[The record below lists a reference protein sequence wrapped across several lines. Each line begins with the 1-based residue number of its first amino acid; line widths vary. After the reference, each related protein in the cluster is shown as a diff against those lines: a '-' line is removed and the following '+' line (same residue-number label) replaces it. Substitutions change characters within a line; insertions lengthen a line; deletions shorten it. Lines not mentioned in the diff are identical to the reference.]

1 VVRTMFRILSMHF
14 GNIPTHSSCWRTI
27 DIRRTSSICSQAGCT
42 KKLLYLVSWRCG
54 LLMNGA
60 ERTTWL
66 MNVQEGLTQYISE
79 VVAKTGQPMPTL
91 DQPLLDSEGG
101 VIDSMSM
108 WPLILFIESR
118 FGIAIEDTDIM
129 QENFRTLRALIKFI
143 ETKLHS

>member
-1 VVRTMFRILSMHF
+1 
-14 GNIPTHSSCWRTI
+14 
-27 DIRRTSSICSQAGCT
+27 
-42 KKLLYLVSWRCG
+42 
-54 LLMNGA
+54 
-60 ERTTWL
+60 

-129 QENFRTLRALIKFI
+129 QENFRTLRVLIKFI
-143 ETKLHS
+143 DTKQSTLHS